1 MVRYLQGRREN
12 TALNLRRIDV
22 KGQRGKHKIQV
33 QDEFVQVDAYLIP
46 KGQAD
51 MYRVLREAV
60 AQDLIDF
67 LTPQYDKVSR
77 VNDNPE
83 EGEAIVAY
91 QGDGQEAVRI
101 YLSPQNISQAQKA
114 RDKDHIDKFVENFL

>member
-12 TALNLRRIDV
+12 TALILRRIDV
-22 KGQRGKHKIQV
+22 KGQRGKHKNQD